1 MHLINR
7 YVIFI
12 QKPEKRRKIFLPDF
26 NLTDDDIQ
34 KLKRRFDLFQKER
47 EIIHKLLNDY
57 IVDYRQYSGRAAE
70 RYEYLREKYISQS
83 PNLSH
88 LIFND
93 GNILWSLNDIAIVL
107 GRHLTSIIRT
117 FDKIEITEGYCA
129 KLIALRETVKA
140 KNGHNIPVYHKE
152 IFDLII
158 DFYEY
163 EYLLRF
169 SEPRRGDKDNAPD
182 IDEIKRFWTY
192 LKDFYNY
199 NNFDEN
205 GIALVI
211 YAGADR
217 TSLYMGKYGPLKG
230 EVFTAYSD
238 KAMKEILKYVYENHL
253 ATQDY
258 VGACET
264 YIKLVDGFYVKS
276 FGDYRVGEEKEK
288 TSFPWIEILIVS
300 TALSFIIVVLVYTK
314 YQKPP
319 RYGDITVKNALN
331 DTSMIVKCEYDKPVT
346 EKVQNNKQDNP

>member
-1 MHLINR
+1 M
-7 YVIFI
+7 
-12 QKPEKRRKIFLPDF
+12 KK
-26 NLTDDDIQ
+26 
-34 KLKRRFDLFQKER
+34 
-47 EIIHKLLNDY
+47 KLLFYLILFFTFLSFVPVHAAPTTFTRTKDDLRLPYDVGANDVV
-57 IVDYRQYSGRAAE
+57 IEEVLKTPSVDE
-70 RYEYLREKYISQS
+70 
-83 PNLSH
+83 
-88 LIFND
+88 
-93 GNILWSLNDIAIVL
+93 
-107 GRHLTSIIRT
+107 
-117 FDKIEITEGYCA
+117 
-129 KLIALRETVKA
+129 KA
-140 KNGHNIPVYHKE
+140 KIYDFANVLTEAEETKIYIQISEYIKNTGVDAVIVITNDLKGDGMDVYTNH
-152 IFDLII
+152 
-158 DFYEY
+158 
-163 EYLLRF
+163 
-169 SEPRRGDKDNAPD
+169 
-182 IDEIKRFWTY
+182 
-192 LKDFYNY
+192 FYNY